1 MGLSDFPNLHKI
13 GLKPHF
19 SAKIVYAKNAFST
32 LLADYGKS
40 AFFRSVRR
48 LRVFRGGFRDVIQ
61 QSSGS
66 NDFLHKFRERL
77 AGERLPGGLIGNHAR
92 IKIHLYLIPR
102 LDGFGS
108 LRAFQDRQ
116 ADINGIPEKDP
127 GKGFCNNAA
136 NPRALKSQRR
146 VLPGRS
152 AAEIFVRHHNIP
164 FLHLFYKFFVNILR
178 IQKLR

>member
-61 QSSGS
+61 
-66 NDFLHKFRERL
+66 
-77 AGERLPGGLIGNHAR
+77 
-92 IKIHLYLIPR
+92 
-102 LDGFGS
+102 
-108 LRAFQDRQ
+108 
-116 ADINGIPEKDP
+116 
-127 GKGFCNNAA
+127 
-136 NPRALKSQRR
+136 
-146 VLPGRS
+146 
-152 AAEIFVRHHNIP
+152 
-164 FLHLFYKFFVNILR
+164 
-178 IQKLR
+178 